1 MATSLQLAPEAQR
14 EDAETEFEVIAGH
27 NMKLLEWS
35 EGGTGDYR
43 VPSFEVRYADGST
56 ISPVQYCSHR
66 IFAGRHR
73 PDEGALTAGF
83 QADLD
88 DDEMSMASAADM
100 PRVRSLGPRDA
111 RTTTLVVTLVD
122 RFMKLFVDL
131 VYTVCADSDVIV
143 RKAVV
148 RNIGRRRVVLNRFMS
163 ATIDMYASDHHLT
176 HLSGAW
182 AGERQVVTR
191 KLVQGICYVESR
203 RGQSSHQHN
212 PFVAVSEGK
221 PREESGE
228 VYGFSLV
235 YSGNFR
241 IECDVAESQR
251 LRINAGLHPA
261 NFRWQLLPGQT
272 FETPEVM
279 CVYSSEGMGGMSKE
293 LHEIIR
299 RRLVRP
305 QWRYHIPSVIVNSWE
320 ACYFDINE
328 KSIIELATHARDV
341 VPEDQ
346 AVMLVMDDGWF
357 GARNNDTSSLGDW
370 FVDKTKFPKGLR
382 LLGEQLDD
390 IGVHFGLWVEPEMV
404 NVRSQLYRQHPD
416 WCLQV
421 PGRRRSEGR
430 NQLVLDFSRDEVVE
444 YILTRLTSILATV
457 RIRYVKWDCN
467 RSLSEVYSAA
477 LPPARQGETF
487 YRHLRGVY
495 RVFRE
500 LNERFPHILIES
512 CSGGGGRFDPG
523 MLFYSS

>member
-1 MATSLQLAPEAQR
+1 MAHGDTPQPGPSGGAQPSKIDTQLDTQDDASPHMGMRESGSPSVATSLQLAPEAAR

-43 VPSFEVRYADGST
+43 VPSFEVRYADGSS
-56 ISPVQYCSHR
+56 ISPMKYCSHR
-66 IFAGRHR
+66 IFQGRHK
-73 PDEGALTAGF
+73 PEEGAMAAGF
-83 QADLD
+83 NTDLD
-88 DDEMSMASAADM
+88 DDDETSAGSAIDM
-100 PRVRSLGPRDA
+100 PRLRSLGQGDA

-131 VYTVCADSDVIV
+131 VYTVSADSDVIV

-148 RNIGRRRVVLNRFMS
+148 RNIGRRRVVLNRLMS
-163 ATIDMYASDHHLT
+163 MTVDMYASDHHLT

-182 AGERQVVTR
+182 AGERQMVSR
-191 KLVQGICYVESR
+191 KLVQGISYIESR

-241 IECDVAESQR
+241 MECDVAESQR

-279 CVYSSEGMGGMSKE
+279 CVYSPDGLGGMSKQF
-293 LHEIIR
+293 HDVIR
-299 RRLVRP
+299 KRLVRP

-320 ACYFDINE
+320 ACYFDIDAA
-328 KSIIELATHARDV
+328 SILELAKHARGV

-346 AVMLVMDDGWF
+346 AVLLVVDDGWF
-357 GARNNDTSSLGDW
+357 GERNSDNSSLGDW
-370 FVDKTKFPKGLR
+370 YVDRKKFPRGLR
-382 LLGEQLDD
+382 ALGEDLEAMD
-390 IGVHFGLWVEPEMV
+390 VHFGLWVEPEMI
-404 NVRSQLYRQHPD
+404 NVRSELYRQHPD

-430 NQLVLDFSRDEVVE
+430 NQLVLDFSRDEVVD
-444 YILTRLTSILATV
+444 YVLMRLTSILATV

-477 LPPARQGETF
+477 LPPAR
-487 YRHLRGVY
+487 
-495 RVFRE
+495 
-500 LNERFPHILIES
+500 
-512 CSGGGGRFDPG
+512 
-523 MLFYSS
+523 